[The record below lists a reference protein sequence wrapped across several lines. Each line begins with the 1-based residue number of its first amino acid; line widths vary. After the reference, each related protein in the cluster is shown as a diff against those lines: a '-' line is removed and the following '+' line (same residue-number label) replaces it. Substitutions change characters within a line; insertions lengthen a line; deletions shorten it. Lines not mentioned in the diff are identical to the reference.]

1 MYHETIPLFSCGIV
15 EDHGQLFQ
23 SSRIY
28 RVDYRENEYSLI
40 GSLKNVK
47 AALIERLIYYFEITY
62 SKIATFFVFGSQHAS
77 FEVHKGGGRGG
88 GPSRYLPNFIKAVL
102 LREYKQ
108 SVFKGFTFLTKA
120 RFANPCNSH
129 LPLFERNILI

>member
-88 GPSRYLPNFIKAVL
+88 GL
-102 LREYKQ
+102 LGICRTSLKQ
-108 SVFKGFTFLTKA
+108 FYYVSISNPYSKGLHF
-120 RFANPCNSH
+120 
-129 LPLFERNILI
+129 